1 MRKLFILTFGIL
13 FLVSCGTETKKSDRL
28 FQAEADLE
36 DGTAVYLAE
45 LGKGNQPIAL
55 DTVEVKNEKIEIE
68 LPKVDF
74 QTLNIL
80 TIDGVNGNLLF
91 INENEEVEVVIN
103 KDEIRK
109 SEIKGGK
116 SNQLLK
122 EYFDRLIEGNDK
134 IIAATDGMDQ
144 QELQDPE
151 MQMQMRN
158 LQGKIEQENTEFRK
172 KAIAENPNELAS
184 ILIFS
189 DMLRTRQV
197 PQNEMQE
204 LFEALSKDL
213 KNTYIGKEI
222 GKEIKGSAAVAVGN
236 KAPSFS
242 AKTPEGEELALEDAL
257 GKYTLLDFW
266 AAWCKPCR
274 VENPNIVKV
283 YNKYKDKGFN
293 VLGVSLDRT
302 EDAWIKAIEQDE
314 LPWNQVSNLKF
325 WQDPIAKEYN
335 IKAITASFLLDEDGV
350 IIATNLSVPAL
361 EQKIEELL
369 GDQ

>member
-1 MRKLFILTFGIL
+1 MRKLLIFTIGIL
-13 FLVSCGTETKKSDRL
+13 FLASCESNTTNKDRL
-28 FQAEADLE
+28 LKAEVEIE
-36 DGTAVYLAE
+36 DGTEVYLAE

-55 DTVEVKNEKIEIE
+55 DTVEVKNGIIEIE

-80 TIDGVNGNLLF
+80 TIDGVNGNLIF
-91 INENEEVEVVIN
+91 INENQKVDIKINEE
-103 KDEIRK
+103 EIRK
-109 SEIKGGK
+109 SEITGGK

-122 EYFDRLIEGNDK
+122 EYFDILIKGNEK
-134 IIAATDGMDQ
+134 IIAATDGLDQ
-144 QELQDPE
+144 HEMQDPE

-158 LQGKIEQENTEFRK
+158 LQGKIEMENTEFRK
-172 KAIAENPNELAS
+172 KAIEENPNELATV
-184 ILIFS
+184 LIFS

-204 LFEALSKDL
+204 LYENLSKEL

-222 GKEIKGSAAVAVGN
+222 GKEIKGSAAVAIGN

-257 GKYTLLDFW
+257 GKYTLVDFW
-266 AAWCKPCR
+266 AAWCLPCR
-274 VENPNIVKV
+274 KENPNIVKV

-293 VLGVSLDRT
+293 VLGVSLDRS
-302 EDAWIKAIEQDE
+302 EDKWLEAIEKDG

-335 IKAITASFLLDEDGV
+335 IKAIPASFLLDEDGV
-350 IIATNLSVPAL
+350 IIGTNLRGPAL

-369 GDQ
+369 GDN